1 MASLVPRKN
10 KAGEIT
16 SYQVKWRLGGT
27 GDWQTERFDDSE
39 PAKIFKGAVEEHG
52 HQWPP
57 GWVKGEGYVAP
68 EAADESQYQFERFA
82 RESIENRTAGA
93 YYKRQRIRALEMY
106 IFPTFAHCDIRSA
119 EHFSKATVGAWINKM
134 RQTKV
139 RRGNSKTLKDMA
151 PETLRGL
158 HGLLSSILKEAV
170 VAEPPLRA
178 RNPCDLTR
186 LPKDDDHGVDDDD
199 SGDDQMEFMTPEEV
213 AGLVECFPRASDR
226 LLVRTAFGTG
236 LRWGEITALAVR
248 HVRSPQPDKHEV
260 RVTRAWKRESPTVFY
275 LGPPKTR
282 AGRRTVEITAG
293 LMQEL
298 RDGIADGEPDEL
310 VFPGLDGQRMKYASF
325 WERWNRAVD
334 QARTRGLLP
343 RWKVPTF
350 HDLRHSHVA
359 ALLSDGHSP
368 TYVQR
373 RLGHESI
380 KTTSDRYGHL
390 LETAHKAALVTLDRV
405 MGATAQGSGPVVP
418 HAGGEPVALPRRDC
432 ERPVY
437 VVRLGDQRV
446 EGFWD
451 QRDAEAVA
459 AQWELDR
466 AEEALI
472 EVWTTAWWTRSVQ
485 DGGLDLVRGRVPERL
500 RVWQIGPAIYSADGT
515 ERVQRPEDHEP
526 RAAWT
531 WEWEPGFT
539 DEPAVPHTEWGQNGE
554 TEARA
559 YGFSRAAVVAAY
571 EQARSDALRVC
582 GSHPEVLRPEGPTQA
597 ASTV

>member
-27 GDWQTERFDDSE
+27 GDWQTERFDDSD
-39 PAKIFKGAVEEHG
+39 PAKIFKQAVEKHG

-82 RESIENRTAGA
+82 RESIKNRTAGA
-93 YYKRQRIRALEMY
+93 YYKRQRLRAAEMY
-106 IFPTFAHCDIRSA
+106 IFPTFAHCDIRSP
-119 EHFSKATVGAWINKM
+119 EHFSKATIGAWINRM

-158 HGLLSSILKEAV
+158 HGLLSSVLKEAM
-170 VAEPPLRA
+170 VAEPPLRD

-186 LPKDDDHGVDDDD
+186 LPKDDDHGVEDDD

-213 AGLVECFPRASDR
+213 AGLVSCFPRASDR
-226 LLVRTAFGTG
+226 LLVRSAFGTG
-236 LRWGEITALAVR
+236 LRWGEITALATR
-248 HVRSPQPDKHEV
+248 HVRSPQPDKHEI
-260 RVTRAWKRESPTVFY
+260 RVTRAWKREEPTVFY

-298 RDGIADGEPDEL
+298 RAGIRDGDPDDL
-310 VFPGLDGQRMKYASF
+310 VFPGQNGQRMVYGTF
-325 WERWNRAVD
+325 WERWNRAVSK
-334 QARTRGLLP
+334 ARNSGLLP
-343 RWKVPTF
+343 KWKVPTF

-359 ALLSDGHSP
+359 ALLSDGHSL

-390 LETAHKAALVTLDRV
+390 LDTAHQAALVTLDRV
-405 MGATAQGSGPVVP
+405 MGVAAQVGLE
-418 HAGGEPVALPRRDC
+418 GEPVALPRRSP
-432 ERPVY
+432 ERAVY
-437 VVRLGDQRV
+437 AVHLGGQRS
-446 EGFWD
+446 EGFWR
-451 QRDAEAVA
+451 QEDAEAVA

-466 AEEALI
+466 AEEALV
-472 EVWTTAWWTRSVQ
+472 EVWTAAWWKRSR
-485 DGGLDLVRGRVPERL
+485 GELDLVRDRVPDRRRMWE
-500 RVWQIGPAIYSADGT
+500 IGPACYSADGT
-515 ERVQRPEDHEP
+515 ERVERPEDHGP
-526 RAAWT
+526 RAVWA
-531 WEWEPGFT
+531 WEWEPTFT
-539 DEPAVPHTEWGQNGE
+539 DERAVPHVEWGESGE

-559 YGFSRAAVVAAY
+559 YGVSREAVVAAY
-571 EQARSDALRVC
+571 EQARADALRVC
-582 GSHPEVLRPEGPTQA
+582 ARHPQARQATEGTPE
-597 ASTV
+597 ASKM

>member
-10 KAGEIT
+10 KEGAIT

-27 GDWQTERFDDSE
+27 GDWQTERFDDDD
-39 PAKIFKGAVEEHG
+39 PAKIFKEAVEEHG

-57 GWVKGEGYVAP
+57 GWVKGEGYVSP
-68 EAADESQYQFERFA
+68 EAGDESQYRFERYA
-82 RESIENRTAGA
+82 RLSIENRTAGA

-106 IFPTFAHCDIRSA
+106 IFPTFAHCDVRSA

-139 RRGNSKTLKDMA
+139 RRGNSEKLKDMA

-158 HGLLSSILKEAV
+158 HGLLSSVLKEAM
-170 VAEPPLRA
+170 VAEPPLRD

-186 LPKDDDHGVDDDD
+186 LPKDDDHGVEDDD

-213 AGLVECFPRASDR
+213 AGLVSCFPRASDR

-236 LRWGEITALAVR
+236 LRWGEITALATR
-248 HVRSPQPDKHEV
+248 HVRSPQPDKHEI
-260 RVTRAWKRESPTVFY
+260 RVTRAWKREAPTVFY
-275 LGPPKTR
+275 LGPPKTS

-298 RDGIADGEPDEL
+298 RAGIADGAPDDL
-310 VFPGLDGQRMKYASF
+310 VFPGLNGQRMVYGTF
-325 WERWNRAVD
+325 WERWNRAVNK
-334 QARTRGLLP
+334 ARNSGLLP
-343 RWKVPTF
+343 SWKVPTF

-390 LETAHKAALVTLDRV
+390 LDTAHKAALVTLDRV
-405 MGATAQGSGPVVP
+405 MGVAAHDGTEDDGRPVVLP
-418 HAGGEPVALPRRDC
+418 QQVAG
-432 ERPVY
+432 RPVFA
-437 VVRLGDQRV
+437 VRLPGRV

-451 QRDAEAVA
+451 RLDAEAVA
-459 AQWELDR
+459 EQWWLDR
-466 AEEALI
+466 GEPVLVEQCSA
-472 EVWTTAWWTRSVQ
+472 AWWARSMD
-485 DGGLDLVRGRVPERL
+485 DGLASVRSQLPL
-500 RVWQIGPAIYSADGT
+500 REVVWSVGPAAYEPDGT
-515 ERVQRPEDHEP
+515 ELVASPDVHEP
-526 RAAWT
+526 QQGWAWP
-531 WEWEPGFT
+531 WEARFT
-539 DEPAVPHTEWGQNGE
+539 REPAVWRTERTPEGR
-554 TEARA
+554 TEASA
-559 YGFSRAAVVAAY
+559 WGLDRAAVVAAY
-571 EQARSDALRVC
+571 AQARSDALRVC
-582 GSHPEVLRPEGPTQA
+582 GHQPRTTEPGEA
-597 ASTV
+597 APDVSKI